1 MIKLKS
7 FEIKSTFKN
16 LDNLKINFER
26 CNGITV
32 LIGNNGSGKSN
43 IIEALSSVFAGLY
56 DNFFNPIFSYELE
69 YEKDEA
75 VNKIKYDHTKG
86 RNKYVRTLSDPE
98 NYLPTQIISIYS
110 GEELRLWNRYYFKFY
125 DDFMKDV
132 IKSEKPYTEKQKMV
146 FINKY
151 YWNTALLTMLISDLD
166 ISEILGDRKIDRIE
180 FEFKS
185 NNIANIKN
193 YNTKNPNDVTRFARN
208 IFDITNEIPDSE
220 KRTISLDD
228 FKEDVVQTHSDLFKL
243 LSISILPREENWK
256 LINKLELFFEDDYST
271 DELSEGEKKQ
281 ILIKFVTRIFADD
294 NSLLLMDEPDS
305 HIHISNKEA
314 IKNLLYDLEDKV
326 HVQSIL
332 TTHSPTLTHCF
343 DNDNVFM
350 LVNKDGKIV
359 LEDKTKLEII
369 NDLTSDFWNLQEQN
383 IFNSSQ
389 KPITIFVEGKHDKI
403 HIVNAFNKLKDEYSD
418 LSFDI
423 FNMNSANNIPPMMLG
438 LRTSEVD
445 YGKLFIGIFDADETG
460 NTELSKTACQ
470 FPNNQNKKRHKLGY
484 YAFTY
489 QKHSDHKSKS
499 FTVENMFA
507 SSHFETAY
515 KEASEDYLFNGKSLD
530 SISDDI
536 KDKAKN
542 ILAENSKDFEKEDFK
557 HFRPLFNKI
566 REIKQNFE
574 EINPPTVAPELV
586 VNTIETFIFKNA
598 KATFNQENNTLTLL
612 SGSKINKEYT
622 PATLQP
628 YKDSRD
634 ALIASLNH
642 TNEEDE
648 IVINEDYT
656 FDTPSGGA
664 KFVNGGNRNGWTTW
678 KNENGES
685 LKDKFKT
692 E

>member
-56 DNFFNPIFSYELE
+56 DNHFNPIFSYELE

-75 VNKIKYDHTKG
+75 VNKVKYDHTKG

-132 IKSEKPYTEKQKMV
+132 IKSEKSYTEKQKMV

-185 NNIANIKN
+185 NNIANITK
-193 YNTKNPNDVTRFARN
+193 YNTQNPNDVTRFAKN
-208 IFDITNEIPDSE
+208 IFDISNEIPDSE
-220 KRTISLDD
+220 KRTITLEE
-228 FKEDVVQTHSDLFKL
+228 FKDEVVQTHSDLFKL
-243 LSISILPREENWK
+243 LSISILPREDNWK
-256 LINKLELFFEDDYST
+256 LINKLELLFEDGYST

-359 LEDKTKLEII
+359 LEDKTKLEMI
-369 NDLTSDFWNLQEQN
+369 NDLTSEFWNLQEQN

-389 KPITIFVEGKHDKI
+389 KPIILLVEGKHDKT
-403 HIVNAFNKLKDEYSD
+403 HIRNAHNELKEEYPD
-418 LSFDI
+418 LDFDI
-423 FNMNSANNIPPMMLG
+423 FNMGGADNIEHFVKG
-438 LRTSEVD
+438 FYSSEIRD
-445 YGKLFIGIFDADETG
+445 NKLYICILDNDEKGIEV
-460 NTELSKTACQ
+460 NTELKKSLKP
-470 FPNNQNKKRHKLGY
+470 FPNFDVFMYPKKKIPNHKG
-484 YAFTY
+484 A
-489 QKHSDHKSKS
+489 
-499 FTVENMFA
+499 FTVENLFKPEHYENA
-507 SSHFETAY
+507 FKTALAEYSFEKKSINTISENIQLRAKGRLATLSDDFDKAEFENFKFVFDKIKEI
-515 KEASEDYLFNGKSLD
+515 KEAYVPVVEQTQTSNETVVVPQIELFL
-530 SISDDI
+530 
-536 KDKAKN
+536 
-542 ILAENSKDFEKEDFK
+542 
-557 HFRPLFNKI
+557 
-566 REIKQNFE
+566 
-574 EINPPTVAPELV
+574 
-586 VNTIETFIFKNA
+586 FKNA
-598 KATFNQENNTLTLL
+598 KATFNQENEALTLL

-628 YKDSRD
+628 YKVSRD

-656 FDTPSGGA
+656 FESPSGGA

-678 KNENGES
+678 KNESGES
-685 LKDKFKT
+685 LKDKFKA